1 MKKILLIITFF
12 LFLPAPTFAGQFFL
26 QTLKPEI
33 RIGEKVIVNIFLD
46 TEGDNI
52 NAFEGL
58 IVFDDDLLELKEIRD
73 GNSIVNFWI
82 EKPKIQEGGGV
93 LFSGLTPGGFNGSNG
108 LMFRMVFEGKGE
120 DEAILNITEGRI
132 LKNDGSGTESRL
144 ETHNLRIKITSGKI
158 SEEMISVPIR
168 DYEKPESFVPQ
179 IGQSEMI
186 FNEQWFVAFVTQ
198 DKISGIDRYE
208 IKESRSRILSIF
220 KSWKEAKSPYILK
233 DQDLKSQIQIKAID
247 KAGNERV
254 EKIPATN
261 KMKLYENFDFWFIII
276 TIAIISLIIKK
287 CSKKYSILK

>member
-82 EKPKIQEGGGV
+82 EKPKIQEEGV

-108 LMFRMVFEGKGE
+108 LMFRMVFEGKSE
-120 DEAILNITEGRI
+120 DEAILNMTEGRI

-168 DYEKPESFVPQ
+168 DYEKPESFAPQ

-186 FNEQWFVAFVTQ
+186 FNEQWFVVFVTQ

-220 KSWKEAKSPYILK
+220 RSWKEAKSPYILK
-233 DQDLKSQIQIKAID
+233 DQNLKSQIQIKAID

-287 CSKKYSILK
+287 CSKKYFILKQ